1 MTPEDGNGVP
11 QSRDDV
17 LRIIDMQVR
26 RDIDLMRARQYW
38 RKTLEETPVDVLV
51 EALSDA
57 LATGRYQEVPKCRCC
72 CRRG

>member
-17 LRIIDMQVR
+17 LRVIDMQVR

-57 LATGRYQEVPKCRCC
+57 LATGRYQEVPKYRCC

>member
-17 LRIIDMQVR
+17 LRVIDMQVR

-57 LATGRYQEVPKCRCC
+57 LATGCYQEVPKCRCC